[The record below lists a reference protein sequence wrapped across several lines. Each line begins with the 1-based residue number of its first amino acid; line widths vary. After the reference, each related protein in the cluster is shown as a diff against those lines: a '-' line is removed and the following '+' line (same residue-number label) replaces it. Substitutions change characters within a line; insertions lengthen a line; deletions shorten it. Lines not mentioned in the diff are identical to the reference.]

1 MRTVTGNSLKKASER
16 KRKWF
21 PGLISL
27 PSCSKYF
34 WVYCYELVMHFLY
47 TDMDNIICTLKV
59 L

>member
-1 MRTVTGNSLKKASER
+1 MRTVTGNSLKKSIKKE
-16 KRKWF
+16 RKWF

-34 WVYCYELVMHFLY
+34 WVYSYELVMHFLC
-47 TDMDNIICTLKV
+47 TDMDNIIWTLNV